1 MFNYYL
7 LQFLNNKFL
16 FKKRVTIITF
26 FHTLVVQHDT
36 IFVTGLPEDINDSQI
51 ADYFGAI
58 GLIKID
64 RKTGRQK
71 IWIYKDKVTGRGK
84 GEATVTY
91 DDPPTA
97 SSAIQWFNGKEI
109 YGKPIT
115 VQMAE
120 RRNFQPGGFRG
131 GRGGGPRGPGGP
143 GGYNRGGQDSGPG
156 GRQGGGGGG
165 QGGNSRQ
172 GDWRCP
178 SDGCGNNN
186 FSWRT
191 SCNRCQ
197 TPKPEGTGD
206 NEMNSR
212 WQQPNFDRNG
222 PPRMGGRGGG
232 GGPMR
237 GGFDRPGR
245 GGPRGPGGFG
255 GRGGGPPRG
264 GGFQNRG
271 ERRPNPY

>member
-1 MFNYYL
+1 MFL
-7 LQFLNNKFL
+7 L
-16 FKKRVTIITF
+16 F
-26 FHTLVVQHDT
+26 FFPLIEVQQDT
-36 IFVTGLPEDINDSQI
+36 IFVSGLPEDVTDSQI
-51 ADYFGAI
+51 SDFFGAI

-64 RKTGRQK
+64 KKTGRHK

-97 SSAIQWFNGKEI
+97 TSAIQWFNGKEFH
-109 YGKPIT
+109 GKPIT

-120 RRNFQPGGFRG
+120 RKSFQVGSGGFRG
-131 GRGGGPRGPGGP
+131 GRGGGGGPRGPGGP
-143 GGYNRGGQDSGPG
+143 GSFNRGGGQDSGPG
-156 GRQGGGGGG
+156 GRQGS
-165 QGGNSRQ
+165 GNSGPGRQ

-178 SDGCGNNN
+178 NDGCGNNN
-186 FSWRT
+186 FAWRT

-197 TPKPEGTGD
+197 APKPEGIFPSGG
-206 NEMNSR
+206 EMDSR
-212 WQQPNFDRNG
+212 RPPPNFDRNG

-232 GGPMR
+232 SGGGPMR

-245 GGPRGPGGFG
+245 GGGGGGGGPRGPGGFG
-255 GRGGGPPRG
+255 GGRAGGPARG

-271 ERRPNPY
+271 DRRPNPY